1 MVWDVVAERVREG
14 RMIALPRGEN
24 FLKQGIM
31 VHSEQI
37 VKGGGGHWICVLLLC
52 KNLNMRAQSE
62 LFEFVHTATCKQPL
76 GKG

>member
-37 VKGGGGHWICVLLLC
+37 VKGGGGHWISPLC
-52 KNLNMRAQSE
+52 TTT
-62 LFEFVHTATCKQPL
+62 V
-76 GKG
+76 